1 MDFNLPLFAGILAA
15 VAHVISGPD
24 HLAAVTP
31 FAIESKKKAW
41 KVGLF
46 WGVGHL
52 LGMLS
57 IGVLFLLFK
66 EFIPVEKISAHSEK
80 FVGVLLIGLSI
91 WIFVQLFR
99 KEKNHAHTHVHA
111 ENDSIIHKHSHQHIS
126 EANHNHTHTNLK
138 HNNIASLTFGF
149 VHGLAGIA
157 HFLLF
162 LPVLGFTTK
171 FESTQYIIG
180 FGIGTLLA
188 MISYAFVI
196 GNISH
201 ASKNSNN
208 HNVNFFKGIRF
219 ASGLFAFIIGVY
231 WIFVN

>member
-1 MDFNLPLFAGILAA
+1 MDFNLPLFAGIIAA

-46 WGVGHL
+46 WGTGHL

-91 WIFVQLFR
+91 WIFMQLFR
-99 KEKNHAHTHVHA
+99 QEKKLTHIHTESATIV
-111 ENDSIIHKHSHQHIS
+111 HKHSHLHN
-126 EANHNHTHTNLK
+126 EEENHNHTHKNLK
-138 HNNIASLTFGF
+138 HNLIASLTFGF

-162 LPVLGFTTK
+162 LPVLGFTSK
-171 FESTQYIIG
+171 LESTQYIVG
-180 FGIGTLLA
+180 FGIGTILA
-188 MISYAFVI
+188 MVSYAFVI

-201 ASKNSNN
+201 VSKNN
-208 HNVNFFKGIRF
+208 HNSNFFKGIRF
-219 ASGLFAFIIGVY
+219 ASGLFALIIGVY
-231 WIFVN
+231 WVLVN